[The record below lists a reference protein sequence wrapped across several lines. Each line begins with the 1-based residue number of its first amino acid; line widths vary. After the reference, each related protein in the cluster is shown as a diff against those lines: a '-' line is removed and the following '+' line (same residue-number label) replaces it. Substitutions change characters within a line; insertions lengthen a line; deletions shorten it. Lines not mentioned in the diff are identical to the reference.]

1 VLADPVWG
9 ARARHDW
16 DHPLAEQNSFRKESL
31 HLFILSDSENGTG
44 PTGVS
49 LQDLAR
55 DRGAHPSDAL
65 ADWVLANGIGSRYTK
80 LAVRPDITP
89 AMVREMAREGFD
101 DPHHLMGGTDAGA
114 HLKMFC
120 GAGGNLYTL
129 THWVRDEALL
139 GIEQAVHCMTAR
151 NATFFSLHDRGTI
164 ALGKRGDLAV
174 FALDE
179 IETRPLE
186 RVHDLPDGS
195 WRFSRPGAGFRATVV
210 GGVPTVLDGE
220 PTGARPTT
228 LGDARAASRSR

>member
-1 VLADPVWG
+1 LGGP
-9 ARARHDW
+9 RAPHDW

-179 IETRPLE
+179 IETRGFE
-186 RVHDLPDGS
+186 RRYDLPNDKY
-195 WRFSRPGAGFRATVV
+195 RLSRPAAGFRAVIV
-210 GGVPTVLDGE
+210 DGVPTVLDGK
-220 PTGARPTT
+220 PTDARPTQIGNA
-228 LGDARAASRSR
+228 LAAAT